1 MAKAVKMKDIAQ
13 RLNVSTMTVSKS
25 LSGKPGVS
33 DAMRE
38 KVKKLAVEMGYA
50 AYTESVPESRK
61 SYNIGV
67 ILPKYYTEQHATFY
81 WKIYQEINT
90 KAVEQNYFVLMEII
104 SEEEENS
111 LELPKLIKENKV
123 DGLFVLGSM
132 KNNYLRHLKERVR
145 IPIVYID
152 FYTEYIQE
160 DSVISN
166 SFYGTYQITNYL
178 LDRGHEEIAFLGTL
192 FSTKSITDRYL
203 GYEKAMMEAGKLL
216 RKEWIIPDRGAERA
230 SYQELALPE
239 NMPTAFV
246 CNCDLSASTL
256 VRNLQER
263 GYRIPED
270 ISVVGY
276 DDFLYPG
283 LCNVGITSYGVDM
296 ERMAAKGLEVL
307 LEKLEGIRHKCGLH
321 IVEGYIAEKESVAR
335 RDGK

>member
-50 AYTESVPESRK
+50 DYWQEAPENRK

-90 KAVEQNYFVLMEII
+90 KAVEQNCFVLMEII

-111 LELPKLIKENKV
+111 LELPKLIRENKV

-132 KNNYLRHLKERVR
+132 KNSYLKLLKEKQQAPV
-145 IPIVYID
+145 VYID
-152 FYTEYIQE
+152 FYTECIQE

-178 LDRGHEEIAFLGTL
+178 LERGHKEIAFLGTL

-203 GYEKAMMEAGKLL
+203 GYEKAMMEAGNPMPD
-216 RKEWIIPDRGAERA
+216 EWIIPDRGEERT
-230 SYQELALPE
+230 SYQELALPKK
-239 NMPTAFV
+239 MPTAFV

-296 ERMAAKGLEVL
+296 ERMAAKGIEVM
-307 LEKLEGIRHKCGLH
+307 LEKLDGREHKCGLH
-321 IVEGYIAEKESVAR
+321 IVEGYIAEKESVAKIN
-335 RDGK
+335 G

>member
-50 AYTESVPESRK
+50 DYSQEILENRK

-90 KAVEQNYFVLMEII
+90 KAVEQNCFVLMEII
-104 SEEEENS
+104 GEEEENS
-111 LELPKLIKENKV
+111 LELPKLVKEGKV

-132 KNNYLRHLKERVR
+132 KNSYLRLLKEKQKAPV
-145 IPIVYID
+145 VYID
-152 FYTEYIQE
+152 FYTECIQE

-178 LDRGHEEIAFLGTL
+178 LERGHKEIAFLGTL

-203 GYEKAMMEAGKLL
+203 GYEKAMMEAGNPMLE
-216 RKEWIIPDRGAERA
+216 EWIIPDRGEERT

-239 NMPTAFV
+239 KMPTAFV

-296 ERMAAKGLEVL
+296 EQMAAKGVEVM
-307 LEKLEGIRHKCGLH
+307 LEKLDGRAHKCGLH
-321 IVEGYIAEKESVAR
+321 IVEGYIAEKESVAKIN
-335 RDGK
+335 GK